1 MRRENM
7 RAHPVLLQMKYA
19 RIVASYASKENLSL
33 KSALDLFYRSNVYR
47 LMSQGISDF
56 HCRSDGYLVEE
67 LQIEMKGK
75 YDVQCNKKIMD

>member
-1 MRRENM
+1 M

-47 LMSQGISDF
+47 LMNQGISDF

-75 YDVQCNKKIMD
+75 YDVQCNKKMMD